1 MQQEPFS
8 KRENQ
13 WRIEFLV
20 WLEQVLLHNTVY
32 SCLDQ
37 KAPRIGFR
45 WELNDQFADAEFDN
59 TNSLKC
65 QLN

>member
-45 WELNDQFADAEFDN
+45 
-59 TNSLKC
+59 
-65 QLN
+65 